1 MKLTK
6 RVVLTTSISV
16 AAGVTLVLASL
27 ALLLPRSLSSLIN
40 RKEISAIT
48 YVNGQGEYFLPSEA
62 YDDFFVSI
70 KKIKF
75 QVQYGPTCNCISSY
89 SLKLYYTDGSEG
101 WINGYYYNLNLF
113 SNQAATA
120 IKFVQGDI
128 SNLERFFIL

>member
-1 MKLTK
+1 MRLSR
-6 RVVLTTSISV
+6 RVALTTGI
-16 AAGVTLVLASL
+16 AMTAGVTLVLASL

-62 YDDFFVSI
+62 YDDFFVSL
-70 KKIKF
+70 KEIKF

-89 SLKLYYTDGSEG
+89 SLKLYYIDGHKG
-101 WINGYYYNLNLF
+101 LINGYYYNLNLF
-113 SNQAATA
+113 GDQSATA

-128 SNLERFFIL
+128 SNLAHFFAL